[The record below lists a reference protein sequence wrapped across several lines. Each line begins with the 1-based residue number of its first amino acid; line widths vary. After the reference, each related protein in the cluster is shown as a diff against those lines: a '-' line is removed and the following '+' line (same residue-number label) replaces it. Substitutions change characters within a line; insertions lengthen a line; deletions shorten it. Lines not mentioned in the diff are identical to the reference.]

1 MLDLVDRNG
10 CNRNGHFHKK
20 GVAAL
25 RSFFLPSPG
34 LTEAPLTAE
43 LCSFVAIR
51 KFQHEFFVILLR
63 VER

>member
-1 MLDLVDRNG
+1 MQQKWTL
-10 CNRNGHFHKK
+10 HKK